1 MAGKYSEKEKI
12 FFVEERKTEKEGGK
26 YLEFNLEVWSLT
38 IPWFSA
44 VTPLLGLQSL
54 PAIVNCA
61 YCKKDNLTAKKM
73 AALIS
78 LEIYGSAKRL
88 RG

>member
-12 FFVEERKTEKEGGK
+12 FFVEERKNREEKGGKYLEKEKIFFVEERKNREEKGGK

-44 VTPLLGLQSL
+44 VTPSL
-54 PAIVNCA
+54 MVFF
-61 YCKKDNLTAKKM
+61 
-73 AALIS
+73 
-78 LEIYGSAKRL
+78 
-88 RG
+88 